1 MIADSFMI
9 VTSIINN
16 DDQKFLLI
24 YEEYKDMKRE
34 IDQLSDCLVAG
45 GFDFQFSILKNRF
58 IVGNV
63 TIVFAVSNTFSSYG
77 FGKEYLQIKINRGE

>member
-24 YEEYKDMKRE
+24 YEEYKD
-34 IDQLSDCLVAG
+34 LV
-45 GFDFQFSILKNRF
+45 
-58 IVGNV
+58 
-63 TIVFAVSNTFSSYG
+63 Y
-77 FGKEYLQIKINRGE
+77 